1 MQYDN
6 IYEIKE
12 NKKNNNLKTQNLITS
27 TQSRVPNN
35 TKIHQRKVEM
45 QEKYFKKIHQK
56 WKKKKWEWEITFFF
70 CVCVKKLWIEW
81 KREL

>member
-6 IYEIKE
+6 IYEMKK
-12 NKKNNNLKTQNLITS
+12 NKKDKNLKMKKLITS

-56 WKKKKWEWEITFFF
+56 
-70 CVCVKKLWIEW
+70 
-81 KREL
+81 